1 MRRKEGGG
9 AVSAHE
15 IDIAL
20 VRSPDEA
27 DADSKPAPRRL
38 REESAVGSARGPN
51 RAPGLPVDDRRRT
64 LARTDEKGAVSR
76 ESLPHKTVD
85 PTHRR
90 AVVRGPDGRRPA
102 PGCGVTAKRLDE
114 HRSVGARRD
123 PAEHAR
129 VVDGADDRTGREP
142 EDDETRW
149 RDALPE

>member
-15 IDIAL
+15 IHIAL

-27 DADSKPAPRRL
+27 DADSKPAPRGL
-38 REESAVGSARGPN
+38 REESAVGSARAPN
-51 RAPGLPVDDRRRT
+51 CAPGLPVDDRRGT

-85 PTHRR
+85 RTDLR
-90 AVVRGPDGRRPA
+90 AVVRGPDRRRPA
-102 PGCGVTAKRLDE
+102 SGCGVTAKRLDE

-129 VVDGADDRTGREP
+129 VVDGADDRAGREP
-142 EDDETRW
+142 EHHEPYR
-149 RDALPE
+149 REAL